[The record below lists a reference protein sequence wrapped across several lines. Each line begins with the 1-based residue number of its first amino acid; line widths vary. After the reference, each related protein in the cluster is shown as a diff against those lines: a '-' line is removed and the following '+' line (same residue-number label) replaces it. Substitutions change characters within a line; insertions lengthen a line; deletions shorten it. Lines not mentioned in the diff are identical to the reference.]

1 MGCRAGRAPCAIYLA
16 RSPCR
21 PNRHQAKLAR
31 SKKMHI
37 SRVFKYAGM
46 PPEQEGGQ
54 MDARARKDSRAGAEA
69 RMSCGFLLTTSALLG
84 DISFF
89 PRPSTRKR
97 EGFRRVATPS
107 RARAFCG
114 AKTRSPAQLWRAQ
127 SGQTPPRGRRR
138 GGRRWAHAAQA
149 SRRRRAAAKGRQAR
163 RPAGG
168 GGYLAGVATT
178 DVKGAKGRR
187 LRAPH

>member
-1 MGCRAGRAPCAIYLA
+1 
-16 RSPCR
+16 
-21 PNRHQAKLAR
+21 
-31 SKKMHI
+31 
-37 SRVFKYAGM
+37 
-46 PPEQEGGQ
+46 

-127 SGQTPPRGRRR
+127 SEPTLPRGRR
-138 GGRRWAHAAQA
+138 GGGCRWARATQA
-149 SRRRRAAAKGRQAR
+149 GKKRRPAAKGRQAR

-168 GGYLAGVATT
+168 EGYYAGVATT
-178 DVKGAKGRR
+178 GAKGAKGC
-187 LRAPH
+187 